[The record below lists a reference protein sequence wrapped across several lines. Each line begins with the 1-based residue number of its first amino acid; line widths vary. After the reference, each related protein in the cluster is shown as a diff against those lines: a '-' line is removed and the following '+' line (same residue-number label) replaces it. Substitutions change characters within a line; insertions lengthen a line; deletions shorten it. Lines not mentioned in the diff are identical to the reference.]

1 MLDAIGEQT
10 KLIAHR
16 VPARG
21 AICADNAG
29 VNVDSS
35 PFARWQPGFGMESG
49 SVDTQ
54 LSSAFSLHK
63 RWPSS
68 PTSTT
73 TLNDNHI
80 SEALLKSEDNG
91 ATLDFSH
98 RGLTDV
104 DEYSATQ
111 LAAVGREDPMED
123 ESSVLRCACPSL
135 AYALQTWTFHRVTF
149 ASNRLATIPVTLAL
163 LSHLRY
169 LNLKNNCFSVF
180 PNVVSVVS
188 FT

>member
-1 MLDAIGEQT
+1 
-10 KLIAHR
+10 
-16 VPARG
+16 
-21 AICADNAG
+21 
-29 VNVDSS
+29 
-35 PFARWQPGFGMESG
+35 MESG

-98 RGLTDV
+98 RGLTDI

-123 ESSVLRCACPSL
+123 ESSVLRCACSSP
-135 AYALQTWTFHRVTF
+135 AYVHRHGPVNRRVTL
-149 ASNRLATIPVTLAL
+149 ASNRLATLPETFAL
-163 LSHLRY
+163 LSSLRY
-169 LNLKNNCFSVF
+169 LNLKNNCLAMF
-180 PNVVSVVS
+180 PDVVSTTCYLTNCRPTVDTACYQAHCHV
-188 FT
+188 FA

>member
-1 MLDAIGEQT
+1 
-10 KLIAHR
+10 
-16 VPARG
+16 
-21 AICADNAG
+21 
-29 VNVDSS
+29 
-35 PFARWQPGFGMESG
+35 MESG

-135 AYALQTWTFHRVTF
+135 AYALQTWTFQQ
-149 ASNRLATIPVTLAL
+149 SYIRLEPSRHDPRNTCAL
-163 LSHLRY
+163 VSPSLSQLE
-169 LNLKNNCFSVF
+169 K
-180 PNVVSVVS
+180 
-188 FT
+188 